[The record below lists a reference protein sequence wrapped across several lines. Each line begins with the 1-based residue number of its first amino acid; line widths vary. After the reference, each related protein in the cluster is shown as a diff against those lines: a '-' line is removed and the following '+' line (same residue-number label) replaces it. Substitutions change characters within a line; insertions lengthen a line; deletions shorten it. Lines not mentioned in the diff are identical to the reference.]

1 MHHILNQLIRFTPIG
16 GAAMI
21 NGEQVSGA
29 LNIFNT
35 LLMESN
41 PDMDTM
47 RQATRFLTQGTHPFM
62 VFGLPAACYAMY
74 KTALPQNKDKV
85 KGVLLAAGLTSFFT
99 GITEPIEFSFFFIS
113 PLLWLFHACMAGLS
127 FLINTLLGVCIGN
140 AGGGLIDLVI
150 FGILRGTQTKWIL
163 NVVIGLVYAAVYYT
177 VFKWAIV
184 KFNIKTPGRE
194 DESDE
199 VSYGEEVTEL
209 GRAIMEAL
217 GGRENILEIDNCISR
232 LRLVLKDTAVVDDSS
247 LKKTGSLGIIRINE
261 SNMQVVYGAKVEKA
275 ASELKRAVKSL

>member
-1 MHHILNQLIRFTPIG
+1 
-16 GAAMI
+16 MI
-21 NGEQVSGA
+21 NGEQVSGV

>member
-1 MHHILNQLIRFTPIG
+1 M
-16 GAAMI
+16 
-21 NGEQVSGA
+21 
-29 LNIFNT
+29 
-35 LLMESN
+35 
-41 PDMDTM
+41 
-47 RQATRFLTQGTHPFM
+47 
-62 VFGLPAACYAMY
+62 
-74 KTALPQNKDKV
+74 
-85 KGVLLAAGLTSFFT
+85 
-99 GITEPIEFSFFFIS
+99 
-113 PLLWLFHACMAGLS
+113 
-127 FLINTLLGVCIGN
+127 
-140 AGGGLIDLVI
+140 I